1 MQLKDVENGI
11 FKNTLYLIY
20 FFFGVQLNCSFVSEM
35 LDNKLKKILTL
46 AFSSASSLCNSC
58 ILLIFFLCHRRSLV
72 SLRSISWH
80 SFNWPSRR
88 TQEEHT
94 DCILLIFSVILI
106 ISILLLLS
114 LHLCLVSAQLLQGR
128 KMLDQTAAAAQSRV
142 WTDKTTMIYKAMIK
156 PWRFS
161 LQINNGIETRLEI

>member
-1 MQLKDVENGI
+1 MEFL
-11 FKNTLYLIY
+11 
-20 FFFGVQLNCSFVSEM
+20 
-35 LDNKLKKILTL
+35 KILFIWFTFFSESSKTVHLSQRCWIINWKKYWPLPSALL
-46 AFSSASSLCNSC
+46 AHSATPVSSWYSSSATAAAWSPSVASPGTP
-58 ILLIFFLCHRRSLV
+58 
-72 SLRSISWH
+72 SIDL
-80 SFNWPSRR
+80 
-88 TQEEHT
+88 QEEHT